1 MLRLL
6 AARSL
11 RGLLLRLLVMPW
23 LLGLYMIILGGDQVP
38 LGWALFI
45 GSLVAVGAIGAFFP
59 RR

>member
-11 RGLLLRLLVMPW
+11 RGLLIRLMVVPFLA
-23 LLGLYMIILGGDQVP
+23 GLYLIILGSSQVP

-45 GSLVAVGAIGAFFP
+45 GSLVVVGAIGALFP